1 MPSREQRSPSVEIL
15 MNLFP
20 FSSIFQAAF
29 AESVALPT
37 SLSRIATIDPVTLA
51 PLSLHSPIDNGH
63 LLECSGT
70 CSTSRTTELPSSSS
84 IYSFP
89 QIFQDMLNN
98 LSEISIAPKFLSPKS
113 LCLFSITATLS
124 LVIERP
130 ISAFGMS
137 EPHRILLNPSLG
149 L

>member
-29 AESVALPT
+29 VESVVLPA
-37 SLSRIATIDPVTLA
+37 SLSRIATVDPVTLA
-51 PLSLHSPIDNGH
+51 PLIWHSPIDNGH
-63 LLECSGT
+63 LFECSGIF
-70 CSTSRTTELPSSSS
+70 SPSRTTELPSSSS

-98 LSEISIAPKFLSPKS
+98 LS
-113 LCLFSITATLS
+113 
-124 LVIERP
+124 
-130 ISAFGMS
+130 
-137 EPHRILLNPSLG
+137 
-149 L
+149 